1 MGIDTSAMTELEA
14 AQACVLGIQKLRDDL
29 QLPDNF
35 KDHGMTAT
43 EEDLEK
49 IADTAEYKNKVGAS
63 AGSAPRKGTRDDFK
77 RIALDA
83 YNGVKIKF

>member
-1 MGIDTSAMTELEA
+1 MGIDTTNMTELEA
-14 AQACVLGIQKLRDDL
+14 AKACVLGIEKLRDDL
-29 QLPDNF
+29 QLPNNF
-35 KDHGMTAT
+35 KDYGMTAT

-49 IADTAEYKNKVGAS
+49 IADTAEYKNRVGAS
-63 AGSAPRKGTRDDFK
+63 AGSAPRQGTREDYK